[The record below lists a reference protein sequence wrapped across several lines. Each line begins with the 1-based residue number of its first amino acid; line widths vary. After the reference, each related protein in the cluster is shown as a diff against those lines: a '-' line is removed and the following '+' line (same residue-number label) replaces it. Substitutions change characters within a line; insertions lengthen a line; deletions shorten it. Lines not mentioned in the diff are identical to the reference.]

1 MTGVQTCALPILYF
15 LDHSAVVNKI
25 VAFINKLFRDGFR
38 ETILFFKEA
47 NEKLDRYVAQ
57 LNAIDYTAFAR
68 GILAFR
74 DINIR
79 LEGSKTEKEMN
90 LVLHEVMRER
100 KILLPYEDL
109 CGLDAFINDKNAV
122 LVI

>member
-1 MTGVQTCALPILYF
+1 MRAWRPKEATSFPDKPGSSLPSLVPLPHY
-15 LDHSAVVNKI
+15 
-25 VAFINKLFRDGFR
+25 LFY
-38 ETILFFKEA
+38 EEA
-47 NEKLDRYVAQ
+47 NEKLDRYVAR
-57 LNAIDYTAFAR
+57 LNAIDYASFAR
-68 GILAFR
+68 EILAFR

-79 LEGSKTEKEMN
+79 LEGSRTEKEMN

-109 CGLDAFINDKNAV
+109 CGLDAFMNDKNTT